1 MGFLKNDHG
10 ESAEFNNAVSQP
22 FVVGNLDHQD
32 ECAYLRMLPA
42 SNSTLSCMT
51 GARDIVRRI
60 PLSSPFPQQNHHELH
75 SHEYVFYNFSR
86 MSLRRLQF
94 KLCMADGTILP
105 PRGHTSMVI
114 LFAIIE

>member
-105 PRGHTSMVI
+105 PRGHTSFTI